1 MEDTW
6 LPINYSLAIDYE
18 VKSGIWD
25 CCYGKCYS
33 WYTGE
38 DFYFGYIYIKIN
50 VLIFILSVQ
59 RKIL

>member
-1 MEDTW
+1 MG
-6 LPINYSLAIDYE
+6 LLL
-18 VKSGIWD
+18 
-25 CCYGKCYS
+25 GKCYS